1 MGGDDKRKENNFA
14 VLQNPNT
21 FCWLIHC
28 PQVKFGKWDNRQED
42 IEEICTCLFDWV
54 YKETALSAEFFKRV
68 CVHTPCIMVLLK
80 YFEKISHILISK

>member
-28 PQVKFGKWDNRQED
+28 PQVKFGKWDNRQGD
-42 IEEICTCLFDWV
+42 TEEICTRRKLLQVVQSERLCPHSPQV
-54 YKETALSAEFFKRV
+54 
-68 CVHTPCIMVLLK
+68 MVNEW
-80 YFEKISHILISK
+80 YVAVASQ